1 MGPVLLHTE
10 TKSTT
15 VTLSTH
21 NLPHREITR
30 KENKVTADP
39 NDDDD
44 DDDDPEA
51 IKLQIV
57 CEAKIFAVAE
67 DLIDS
72 ESLQVGGLSF

>member
-15 VTLSTH
+15 VTLSAH

-30 KENKVTADP
+30 KESKITADP
-39 NDDDD
+39 ND